1 MHGDVTLSRFFRFC
15 LSVYQINYLVRSIFR
30 IVPINKSQS
39 TVDSACYSCKEK
51 SKINLNSLIISFG
64 NKLNS
69 GWSNVQ
75 LNHLLQRTCG
85 LLFLKFL
92 DLSLMKL

>member
-39 TVDSACYSCKEK
+39 TADSACYSCKEK
-51 SKINLNSLIISFG
+51 SKINLNSLITSFG

-75 LNHLLQRTCG
+75 LDHLLQRTCG